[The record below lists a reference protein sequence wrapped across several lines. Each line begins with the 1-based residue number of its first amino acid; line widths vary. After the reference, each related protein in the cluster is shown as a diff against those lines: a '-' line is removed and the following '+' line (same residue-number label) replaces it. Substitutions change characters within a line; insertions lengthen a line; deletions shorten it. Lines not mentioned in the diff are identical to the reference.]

1 MGVNSREDVSRGQGV
16 DKDTEGMCGRHKA
29 APPCDTTTLLH
40 SYRGLC
46 ASCPRPAP
54 SWPVSAGSPQALA
67 PNHLSSCCVLCCL
80 ISSPLSLASSSL
92 AAAGCQEIQ
101 RRGKWLLWLMA
112 VGRQVGVT
120 VLVKALGPRHICHV
134 WAWKLAPSSQ
144 CSLAMTCSGQ
154 MSEVGGWG
162 GFTEMTVCQVVL
174 LGEARVVS
182 ASPALLSPPPILG

>member
-1 MGVNSREDVSRGQGV
+1 MLSTCRGVKSCLTLKAVGVNSREDVSRGQGV

-101 RRGKWLLWLMA
+101 KREVAAVAHSSGKA
-112 VGRQVGVT
+112 GGGDCFSE
-120 VLVKALGPRHICHV
+120 GPRAQAHLPCV
-134 WAWKLAPSSQ
+134 GMEAGAKLTMQP
-144 CSLAMTCSGQ
+144 CYDLLRPD
-154 MSEVGGWG
+154 VRGGG
-162 GFTEMTVCQVVL
+162 MG
-174 LGEARVVS
+174 R
-182 ASPALLSPPPILG
+182 IY